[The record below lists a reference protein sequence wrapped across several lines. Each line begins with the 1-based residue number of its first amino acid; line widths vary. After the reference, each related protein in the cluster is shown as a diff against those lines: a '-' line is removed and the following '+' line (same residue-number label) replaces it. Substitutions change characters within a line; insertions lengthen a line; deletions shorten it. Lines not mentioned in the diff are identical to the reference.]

1 MDTETPHYLSWKE
14 IFHQYNVDLDLSAW
28 APLTG
33 SDEVFDVH
41 QHLEAQTNLK
51 LDPNILRKRQ
61 RRRYLSMVAD
71 NQIMLGVIDYVLDAT
86 KKGLRLG
93 IASSSDR
100 NWVNSHLIE
109 RDLIQYFMTVKSK
122 DDVRNVKPEPDLFL
136 AAVDALGVHPKEA
149 IAIED
154 SANGVTAAKRA
165 GLYTIAVPNPVTKR
179 LMLDHANLKVDSLA
193 TMSLTQLLIH
203 VKNDTCFKS

>member
-1 MDTETPHYLSWKE
+1 MVTHT
-14 IFHQYNVDLDLSAW
+14 
-28 APLTG
+28 
-33 SDEVFDVH
+33 
-41 QHLEAQTNLK
+41 
-51 LDPNILRKRQ
+51 KR
-61 RRRYLSMVAD
+61 
-71 NQIMLGVIDYVLDAT
+71 
-86 KKGLRLG
+86 
-93 IASSSDR
+93 
-100 NWVNSHLIE
+100 
-109 RDLIQYFMTVKSK
+109 KSK

-136 AAVDALGVHPKEA
+136 AAVDALGVRPKEA